1 MLCCKEYF
9 TQIVF
14 AKIRFLKKIASILFN
29 FLKCTNKQRRILTN
43 RTMVRVTRE
52 ALLINSL
59 SRIMRVIR
67 SRLMR
72 VKIGS
77 EGGVGEKGGA
87 LLLERD

>member
-1 MLCCKEYF
+1 
-9 TQIVF
+9 
-14 AKIRFLKKIASILFN
+14 
-29 FLKCTNKQRRILTN
+29 
-43 RTMVRVTRE
+43 MVRVTRE

-77 EGGVGEKGGA
+77 EGGWVKKWGFVVGARLRKT
-87 LLLERD
+87 

>member
-52 ALLINSL
+52 A
-59 SRIMRVIR
+59 
-67 SRLMR
+67 
-72 VKIGS
+72 
-77 EGGVGEKGGA
+77 
-87 LLLERD
+87 

>member
-14 AKIRFLKKIASILFN
+14 AKIRFLKKISSILFN
-29 FLKCTNKQRRILTN
+29 FLKCKQRRILTN

-77 EGGVGEKGGA
+77 EGRVGEKGGA

>member
-29 FLKCTNKQRRILTN
+29 FLKCKQGRILTN

-77 EGGVGEKGGA
+77 EGRVGEKGGA

>member
-9 TQIVF
+9 TQIIF

-29 FLKCTNKQRRILTN
+29 FLKCKQRRILTK

-77 EGGVGEKGGA
+77 EGRVGEKGGA

>member
-1 MLCCKEYF
+1 
-9 TQIVF
+9 
-14 AKIRFLKKIASILFN
+14 
-29 FLKCTNKQRRILTN
+29 
-43 RTMVRVTRE
+43 MVRVTRE

>member
-1 MLCCKEYF
+1 
-9 TQIVF
+9 
-14 AKIRFLKKIASILFN
+14 
-29 FLKCTNKQRRILTN
+29 
-43 RTMVRVTRE
+43 MVRVTRE
-52 ALLINSL
+52 ALLINNL

-77 EGGVGEKGGA
+77 EGRVGEKGGA